1 MDTSEIV
8 TILIPA
14 GLFWGVV
21 GLVGFLILT
30 AVIFFALAQINPTPS
45 RSSYQDFLTY
55 SGLSKIPRPVM
66 AFISVIWLALFF
78 AFLLGVGWAI
88 YSLAGTAIANGSDQ
102 PADLRWSLLTLAAMM
117 TGLGAVISFPFTL
130 LRTQFSRRQT
140 EATEQGLIT
149 DRINSAVEMLGTE
162 RVVKLPGKNAAG
174 DDITIERSDPNME
187 VRIGA
192 IHALARL
199 ARENLGFH
207 VQIMEIL
214 CAYIR
219 QNAPA
224 SSAEPLHMPQMP
236 ANDVENPRQAW
247 ADWRRGTPDE
257 DGART
262 GGLQQALDDLRSRA
276 VARADIQTA
285 LEVIGHRT
293 GAQRMRE
300 AGWPDPGE
308 DIDFPFDETF
318 PAAPD
323 YPDAYSAAAHQEWQG
338 ALQDFQ
344 QKVQQRILEFAAY
357 QGYRLDL
364 RHSNLQA
371 HDLSNL
377 NLNGARFQGA
387 KMQGA
392 ILSQAKLQGADL
404 RWAEMQGAELS
415 QAKMQGAILSQAK
428 MQGAELSQAKMQ
440 GAILS
445 QAKMQGAIL
454 WQAEMQGAILE
465 QAEMQGANLG
475 EAQMHKSTDL
485 RAANFSGSALKSV
498 DCRTVPIS
506 QEQVNSSF
514 GDGSVILPQTLTRPN
529 WPEEDLLYNP
539 WSPETSPFHIEWR
552 RWQADPAGYVPP
564 PPGTYPAD

>member
-1 MDTSEIV
+1 MDTSEFV

-14 GLFWGVV
+14 GPFWGVA
-21 GLVGFLILT
+21 GLAVFLALT
-30 AVIFFALAQINPTPS
+30 GVIYFALAQINPTPT

-66 AFISVIWLALFF
+66 AFISIIWLALFF

-88 YSLAGTAIANGSDQ
+88 YSLAGTAISNGSDQ

-236 ANDVENPRQAW
+236 ANDADNPRQAW
-247 ADWRRGTPDE
+247 ADWRDRTPDE

-262 GGLQQALDDLRSRA
+262 GGLRQALDDLGSRA

-300 AGWPDPGE
+300 AGWPDPGK
-308 DIDFPFDETF
+308 DTGFPFDEPF
-318 PAAPD
+318 PTAPD

-344 QKVQQRILEFAAY
+344 KKVRQQKKEFAAY

-387 KMQGA
+387 K
-392 ILSQAKLQGADL
+392 LQGADL
-404 RWAEMQGAELS
+404 WRGKMQGADLGRAQMQGADLS
-415 QAKMQGAILSQAK
+415 QAKMQGADLGEAKMQGAYLGGAKMQGADLGEAKMQGAYLRQAK
-428 MQGAELSQAKMQ
+428 MQGAY
-440 GAILS
+440 
-445 QAKMQGAIL
+445 
-454 WQAEMQGAILE
+454 
-465 QAEMQGANLG
+465 LG
-475 EAQMHKSTDL
+475 EAQMQGAYLRQAKMNKSTDL
-485 RAANFSGSALKSV
+485 RAANFSDSALKSV
-498 DCRTVPIS
+498 DCQTVPIS

-514 GDGSVILPQTLTRPN
+514 GDGSVILPETLTRPN
-529 WPEEDLLYNP
+529 WPEEELPYEP
-539 WSPETSPFHIEWR
+539 RSPQTSPFHIEWR
-552 RWQADPAGYVPP
+552 RWQELGPDAYTPPA
-564 PPGTYPAD
+564 PGTYD